1 MRNATSSNLATT
13 ELAAVVRAVRRRW
26 RLRRVLRGG
35 TWFLLAVG
43 AVVLAAA
50 AVMDAW
56 RFAEPVV
63 TGVRA
68 ASYTIL
74 VVALCAFVGV
84 PLLRRVSDGRI
95 ALYAEEQMPALGM
108 ALATAVDVAAADE
121 ERPGNGLR
129 DGLLHRAVAV
139 GRAHVSAMER
149 HALRRALWVFGATL
163 VAVALLLTL
172 VPGPLGVGMGLLM
185 APFADR
191 AAATPYAVAIQPGD
205 ARIPRG
211 TDQLIA
217 ARVDGFQ
224 PETVRLFRRTA
235 PDGDWRSADMN
246 SATEAGGFE
255 RFLFNVEA
263 STEYYVVADELR
275 SPVYHLEVV
284 DLPRVARI
292 DLTYHYPAYT
302 GRAPHTVEDGGDV
315 TALRGSRVELT
326 ITPSRDVVEG
336 TLVVDDTRSIPL
348 RLNSDSTLA
357 GALEIE
363 RDGRYRIALR
373 AAQDLAGTSRDYMI
387 EVVADRP
394 PIARIVSPGRD
405 ARVTSIE
412 EPVIEVT
419 SSDDVAVSKLELVY
433 AVNGGAEQSVVL
445 DDGAPATQQIDAAH
459 TFYLEHLDL
468 VPGDLIAFYARARDG
483 NADPATTDLYFLEVR
498 PFERVF
504 RQSQGAGAGGAGGG
518 GEQDE
523 GPLSAQQRQL
533 VIATFNVVRE
543 RNEYPEDR
551 LVETVETLAQAQAR
565 IHDRVAAIMR
575 RLGTRPIMQMH
586 EGLQRMAEE
595 LPEAADAMR
604 AAQALLEEHQPDA
617 ALAPAR
623 RALLHLQR
631 AEAAFRETEVAQGS
645 QSGSGAGATDSED
658 LAELFRLE
666 MDKLRNRYES
676 VQRGQQQMPE
686 TDLDDVLERLREL
699 ARRQQRE
706 VERMRRRAAQSGGGG
721 GSDSQRARLEEVEE
735 LARRLER
742 LSREQQRPELAATR
756 EQLQQA
762 AAAMR
767 RAAEASATGGGQA
780 QAQAAADHLREARRA
795 AEAQRRE
802 QLRAGVEDVRE
813 RARRLAAEQR
823 EAEKALRALPDD
835 GERGDVSPLQQR
847 KQAMADETRRIEDEL
862 RRLAREARERQP
874 EVERELRDA
883 ARGLRDDRLAE
894 LNERAARA
902 LDSAERE
909 ALLQLEARIA
919 EGVARLQEELADA
932 DAAFDAASD
941 EEQLAE
947 GLERLR
953 RLAQGLE
960 ALREDTVRRTTQG
973 SAAPDATP
981 GQQAQAAAADGQ
993 QAQAGQQDSGGQ
1005 PGASQSA
1012 SGNEPA
1018 QGQQDSGGQPGAS
1031 QSASGNEPARGQP
1044 GRAGRSGSFAGGG
1057 NGDGFDTSYR
1067 ARIGESWAAGR
1078 RTLEALRD
1086 ALPNAEHHAE
1096 DIGRLIAEMRAIEQA
1111 IAEQGPEIALAR
1123 QARLIAALK
1132 ATEFALRQ
1140 RLEQPATPPT
1150 VVEGGDT
1157 VAPEFRPL
1165 VEDYFRELAR
1175 TRAAAASKA
1184 DERG

>member
-13 ELAAVVRAVRRRW
+13 ELAVVVRAVRRRW

-43 AVVLAAA
+43 VVVLAAA

-74 VVALCAFVGV
+74 FAALCAFVGV
-84 PLLRRVSDGRI
+84 PLLRRASDGRI

-108 ALATAVDVAAADE
+108 ALATAVDVAAADKE
-121 ERPGNGLR
+121 IPGDGLR
-129 DGLLHRAVAV
+129 NGLLHRAVAV
-139 GRAHVSAMER
+139 GRAHVSAVEQ
-149 HALRRALWVFGATL
+149 HALRRALWGFGATL
-163 VAVALLLTL
+163 AAVALLLTV
-172 VPGPLGVGMGLLM
+172 VPGPLGVGIGLLM
-185 APFADR
+185 APFGDR
-191 AAATPYAVAIQPGD
+191 AAATPYAVAVQPGD

-217 ARVDGFQ
+217 ARVDGFE

-275 SPVYHLEVV
+275 SPVYQLEVV
-284 DLPRVARI
+284 DPPRVARI

-336 TLVVDDTRSIPL
+336 TLVIDDTRSIPL

-373 AAQDLAGTSRDYMI
+373 APQDLAGTSRDYTI

-394 PIARIVSPGRD
+394 PIARIVKPGRD

-419 SSDDVAVSKLELVY
+419 SSDDVAISKLELVY
-433 AVNGGAEQSVVL
+433 AVNDGAEQSVVL
-445 DDGAPATQQIDAAH
+445 DDGATPAQQIDAAH

-468 VPGDLIAFYARARDG
+468 VPGDLIALYARARDG
-483 NADPATTDLYFLEVR
+483 NAEPATTDLYFLEVR

-504 RQSQGAGAGGAGGG
+504 RQSQGAGGGGAGGG

-543 RNEYPEDR
+543 RDDYAEDR
-551 LVETVETLAQAQAR
+551 LVETFETLAQAQAR
-565 IHDRVAAIMR
+565 IHDRVAAIIR

-595 LPEAADAMR
+595 LPEAANAMR

-706 VERMRRRAAQSGGGG
+706 VERMRRRAGQSSGG

-767 RAAEASATGGGQA
+767 RAAAASATGGGQA
-780 QAQAAADHLREARRA
+780 QAEAQAAADHLREARRA

-813 RARRLAAEQR
+813 RGRRLAAEQR
-823 EAEKALRALPDD
+823 EGEKALRALPDD

-862 RRLAREARERQP
+862 RRLASDARERQP

-919 EGVARLQEELADA
+919 DGVARLQEELADA

-960 ALREDTVRRTTQG
+960 ALRKDTVRRSTQG

-981 GQQAQAAAADGQ
+981 GQQAQAAGANGQ
-993 QAQAGQQDSGGQ
+993 QAQAGQQDSGGE

-1012 SGNEPA
+1012 SGDEPA
-1018 QGQQDSGGQPGAS
+1018 P
-1031 QSASGNEPARGQP
+1031 GQP
-1044 GRAGRSGSFAGGG
+1044 GRAGRIGSFAGGG

-1157 VAPEFRPL
+1157 VAPEFRSL

-1175 TRAAAASKA
+1175 TRAAAAGKS